1 MFGMGVKV
9 PEISVD
15 ELKKLIDN
23 GGQITILDVRT
34 EAEVSRGK
42 IENSINIPLDRLQQ
56 VVGLISDKNSEI
68 YVYCLSGSRSAIAV
82 DQLIKMGYQKVHS
95 VASGL
100 LAWRA
105 NKFPLTND

>member
-1 MFGMGVKV
+1 MFGIGVKV

-23 GGQITILDVRT
+23 GQKITILDVRT
-34 EAEVSRGK
+34 ELEVSRGK
-42 IENSINIPLDRLQQ
+42 ILNSINIPLDRIQKTEEL
-56 VVGLISDKNSEI
+56 VPDKNSEI

-82 DQLIKMGYQKVHS
+82 DQLIKMGYQNTHN

-105 NKFPLTND
+105 KKFPLTDE